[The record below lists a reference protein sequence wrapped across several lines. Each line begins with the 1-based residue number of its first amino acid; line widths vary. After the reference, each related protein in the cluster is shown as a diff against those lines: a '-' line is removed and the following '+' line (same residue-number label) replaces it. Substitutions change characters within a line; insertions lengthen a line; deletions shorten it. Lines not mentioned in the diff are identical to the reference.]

1 MICNRRPGYDPLGG
15 LRGWGQGQIST
26 FSEHGHVAYQITC
39 KWNHGCSN
47 MVANILPNDPYPHP
61 PPTHSYQI
69 KGKHAYSSMV
79 ANSFQQTPTLPPPD
93 PGGSTI
99 GQKSTFSEHVHVAYQ
114 IKWNHKGSN
123 MVVNILSADLTARP
137 WGGVKIQ
144 LLQNMVMLHIK
155 LNGIMDAV
163 TW

>member
-1 MICNRRPGYDPLGG
+1 MHIKLKG
-15 LRGWGQGQIST
+15 IT
-26 FSEHGHVAYQITC
+26 HTVAWYQIVS
-39 KWNHGCSN
+39 GR
-47 MVANILPNDPYPHP
+47 P
-61 PPTHSYQI
+61 PPFPHLI
-69 KGKHAYSSMV
+69 LGV
-79 ANSFQQTPTLPPPD
+79 RP
-93 PGGSTI
+93 I

-114 IKWNHKGSN
+114 IKWNHKSSN

-163 TW
+163 AW